1 MIISPHSC
9 KTLSFPIGLIH
20 IVSLLLHRRQTR
32 FYFSHFHSKVSWRP
46 GRLSK
51 LSQVTH
57 LRIQPSP
64 LDSKPQILYPRT
76 HWFYWKVPL
85 AGTQLCPTLCD
96 PMDCSPSS
104 SSVHGIFQA
113 RILEWIAISFS
124 RQLLYLYWLQSSST
138 ASLRNLRNFLEP
150 CNELFSPTMQK
161 DTLQRFR
168 NMVGNKAFPVTVYC
182 LLQ

>member
-1 MIISPHSC
+1 MFSQLTHQIVVETGL
-9 KTLSFPIGLIH
+9 KTSALMPDQFSWSLCSIFICLIPEKASLSNWQ
-20 IVSLLLHRRQTR
+20 LLCVLT
-32 FYFSHFHSKVSWRP
+32 
-46 GRLSK
+46 
-51 LSQVTH
+51 
-57 LRIQPSP
+57 
-64 LDSKPQILYPRT
+64 
-76 HWFYWKVPL
+76 
-85 AGTQLCPTLCD
+85 TQLCPTLCD

-113 RILEWIAISFS
+113 RILQWIAISFS

>member
-1 MIISPHSC
+1 MFSQLRHQIVVETEL
-9 KTLSFPIGLIH
+9 KTSALMPDQFSWSLCSIFICLIPEKASLSNWQ
-20 IVSLLLHRRQTR
+20 LLCVLT
-32 FYFSHFHSKVSWRP
+32 
-46 GRLSK
+46 
-51 LSQVTH
+51 
-57 LRIQPSP
+57 
-64 LDSKPQILYPRT
+64 
-76 HWFYWKVPL
+76 
-85 AGTQLCPTLCD
+85 TQLCPTLCD
-96 PMDCSPSS
+96 PMDRSPSS

-113 RILEWIAISFS
+113 RILQWIAISFS

-182 LLQ
+182 LLQLFYLANLEKSKF

>member
-1 MIISPHSC
+1 MFSQLTHQIVVETEL
-9 KTLSFPIGLIH
+9 KTSALMPDQFSWSLCSIFICLIPEKASLSNWQ
-20 IVSLLLHRRQTR
+20 LLCVLT
-32 FYFSHFHSKVSWRP
+32 
-46 GRLSK
+46 
-51 LSQVTH
+51 
-57 LRIQPSP
+57 
-64 LDSKPQILYPRT
+64 
-76 HWFYWKVPL
+76 
-85 AGTQLCPTLCD
+85 TQLCPTLCD

-150 CNELFSPTMQK
+150 CNELFSPKMQK

-168 NMVGNKAFPVTVYC
+168 NLVGNKAFPVTVYC

>member
-1 MIISPHSC
+1 MFSQLTHQIVVETGL
-9 KTLSFPIGLIH
+9 KTSALMPDQFSWSLCSIFICLIPEKASLSNWQ
-20 IVSLLLHRRQTR
+20 LLCVLT
-32 FYFSHFHSKVSWRP
+32 
-46 GRLSK
+46 
-51 LSQVTH
+51 
-57 LRIQPSP
+57 
-64 LDSKPQILYPRT
+64 
-76 HWFYWKVPL
+76 
-85 AGTQLCPTLCD
+85 TQLCPTLCD

-150 CNELFSPTMQK
+150 CNELFSPKMQK

>member
-1 MIISPHSC
+1 MPDQFSWSLCSIFICFIPEKAS
-9 KTLSFPIGLIH
+9 LSNWQLLCVLI
-20 IVSLLLHRRQTR
+20 
-32 FYFSHFHSKVSWRP
+32 
-46 GRLSK
+46 
-51 LSQVTH
+51 
-57 LRIQPSP
+57 
-64 LDSKPQILYPRT
+64 
-76 HWFYWKVPL
+76 
-85 AGTQLCPTLCD
+85 TQLCPTLCD

-138 ASLRNLRNFLEP
+138 ASLRNLWNFLEP

>member
-1 MIISPHSC
+1 MFSQLTHQIVVETGL
-9 KTLSFPIGLIH
+9 KTSALMPDQFSWSLCSIFICLIPEKASLSNWQ
-20 IVSLLLHRRQTR
+20 LLCVLT
-32 FYFSHFHSKVSWRP
+32 
-46 GRLSK
+46 
-51 LSQVTH
+51 
-57 LRIQPSP
+57 
-64 LDSKPQILYPRT
+64 
-76 HWFYWKVPL
+76 
-85 AGTQLCPTLCD
+85 TQLCPTLCD